1 MNFRKI
7 LFIAVFIAHGLFIS
21 PVRADHLGLVSNS
34 CPLTMLNGES
44 AQKLGELKGKV
55 IYIDFWASWC
65 PPCVKSFPF
74 MNQLN
79 NELKDQGLHV
89 IGVNLD
95 EKVSDAEKFLERY
108 PAQFS
113 VVADPSKQC
122 AKELQVMAMP
132 TSVIIDKNGKI
143 RHIHKGFRPDESEKL
158 RSLVTELLQE
168 APENN

>member
-1 MNFRKI
+1 MNLRR
-7 LFIAVFIAHGLFIS
+7 LLLIAALISHSVSANLAH
-21 PVRADHLGLVSNS
+21 ADHLELMSNS
-34 CPLTMLNGES
+34 CPLTLLNGES
-44 AQKLGELKGKV
+44 AQKLEELKGKV

-79 NELKDQGLHV
+79 SDLKDQGLHV

-95 EKVSDAEKFLERY
+95 EKLSDAKEFLEQY

-113 VVADPSKQC
+113 VVADPTKQC

-132 TSVIIDKNGKI
+132 TSFIIDKNGKI

-158 RSLVTELLQE
+158 RGLVTELLRE
-168 APENN
+168 TPENN

>member
-1 MNFRKI
+1 MNLKRL
-7 LFIAVFIAHGLFIS
+7 LFILVLISHSVLINVAH
-21 PVRADHLGLVSNS
+21 ADHLELVSSS
-34 CPLTMLNGES
+34 CSLTLLNGES
-44 AQKLGELKGKV
+44 AKKLDELKGKV

-108 PAQFS
+108 PVQFS
-113 VVADPSKQC
+113 VLADPSKQC

-143 RHIHKGFRPDESEKL
+143 RHIHKGFRMDESEKL

>member
-1 MNFRKI
+1 MNLKKL
-7 LFIAVFIAHGLFIS
+7 LFIVVLISHGVSINVAH
-21 PVRADHLGLVSNS
+21 ADHLELVSNS
-34 CPLTMLNGES
+34 CPLTLLNGES
-44 AQKLGELKGKV
+44 AKKLDELKGKV

-95 EKVSDAEKFLERY
+95 EKVSDAKAFLEQY

-113 VVADPSKQC
+113 VVTDPTKQC

-132 TSVIIDKNGKI
+132 TSFIIDKTGKI
-143 RHIHKGFRPDESEKL
+143 RHIHKGFRMDESEKL